1 MKNINLKGL
10 TKESITGV
18 LILVVALIN
27 AILQMCG
34 FNALPIED
42 MEITNIV
49 SSVFLI
55 ATTMYNVYKNRNV
68 TVASQKGQQVIDALK
83 AGLILADDVDALL
96 DKCKTE
102 DK

>member
-10 TKESITGV
+10 TKESIAGV

-34 FNALPIED
+34 FNTLPIND

-49 SSVFLI
+49 SSVFLV
-55 ATTMYNVYKNRNV
+55 ATTLYNVYKNRNV

-83 AGLILADDVDALL
+83 AGFILADDVDALL
-96 DKCKTE
+96 DKCKTG